1 MYDNK
6 GCDLLDYDE
15 SDFNTVMAS
24 DISFSGKIR
33 FTKPFMIKGNVSG
46 QIFADSDLVIAS
58 DAVVKADINADRIL
72 VRGIVEGNI
81 VGKTMVFVT
90 SKGSVTGDITS
101 KQVVLEPGSSFSGR
115 CTMVNENEA

>member
-24 DISFSGKIR
+24 DISFSGRIR

-46 QIFADSDLVIAS
+46 QIIADSDLVIAT
-58 DAVVKADINADRIL
+58 DAVVNADISADRIL
-72 VRGIVEGNI
+72 VRGKVEGNV

-90 SKGSVTGDITS
+90 SNGSVTGEITS

>member
-24 DISFSGKIR
+24 DTSFSGRIR

-46 QIFADSDLVIAS
+46 QIIADSGLVIAT
-58 DAVVKADINADRIL
+58 DAVVNADISADRIL
-72 VRGIVEGNI
+72 VRGKVEGNV

-90 SKGSVTGDITS
+90 SDGSVTGDITS

>member
-6 GCDLLDYDE
+6 GCDLLDFEE

-33 FTKPFMIKGNVSG
+33 FTKPLMIKGNIAG
-46 QIFADSDLVIAS
+46 QINSECDLVIAS
-58 DAVVKADINADRIL
+58 DAVVKADIYADRIL
-72 VRGIVEGNI
+72 IRGSVEGNI
-81 VGKTMVFVT
+81 VGNSMVFVT
-90 SKGSVTGDITS
+90 SNGSVTGDITS

-115 CTMVNENEA
+115 CTMVKENEA

>member
-15 SDFNTVMAS
+15 SDFNTVIAS

-46 QIFADSDLVIAS
+46 QIQADSDLVIAQN
-58 DAVVKADINADRIL
+58 AVVKADIFAERIL
-72 VRGIVEGNI
+72 IRGKVEGNI
-81 VGKTMVFVT
+81 TGQSMVFVT
-90 SKGSVTGDITS
+90 TNGSVDGDITS
-101 KQVVLEPGSSFSGR
+101 KQVVLEPGSNFSGR
-115 CTMVNENEA
+115 CTMVKDEA

>member
-6 GCDLLDYDE
+6 GCDLLDFEE

-33 FTKPFMIKGNVSG
+33 FTKPLMIKGNILG
-46 QIFADSDLVIAS
+46 QINSECDLVIAS
-58 DAVVKADINADRIL
+58 DAVVKADIYADRIL
-72 VRGIVEGNI
+72 IRGSVEGNI
-81 VGKTMVFVT
+81 VGNSMVFVT
-90 SKGSVTGDITS
+90 SNGSVTGDITS

-115 CTMVNENEA
+115 CTMVKENEA

>member
-6 GCDLLDYDE
+6 DFEE

-33 FTKPFMIKGNVSG
+33 FTKPLMIKGNISG
-46 QIFADSDLVIAS
+46 QINSECDLVIAS
-58 DAVVKADINADRIL
+58 DAVVKADIYADRIL
-72 VRGIVEGNI
+72 IRGSVEGNI
-81 VGKTMVFVT
+81 VGNSMVFVT
-90 SKGSVTGDITS
+90 SNGSVTGDITS

-115 CTMVNENEA
+115 CTMVKENEA